1 MPTFAARR
9 VVHEFTQVNDA
20 PPEKVFPL
28 LCPVRESDWVPQWQY
43 RMIYSESG
51 IAEPGCVFI
60 TPEED
65 GSESIWQ
72 CTEYQPEA
80 LRIAYD
86 WVRPGL
92 MAAQIHIQL
101 EARDDGRTNAHLR
114 YAYTALS
121 EPGNAELHRM
131 DRAWFEDKMNSWQSA
146 INHYLQTGRCI
157 SGPGWE

>member
-1 MPTFAARR
+1 MFAARR
-9 VVHEFTQVNDA
+9 VVHEFTQINNA

-51 IAEPGCVFI
+51 IAEQGCVFI
-60 TPEED
+60 TTEED

-72 CTEYQPEA
+72 CTKYQPEA

-86 WVRPGL
+86 WVRPRL

-101 EARDDGRTNAHLR
+101 EARDDGKTNVRLR
-114 YAYTALS
+114 YVYTALS
-121 EPGNAELHRM
+121 EAGNAELRRM
-131 DRAWFEDKMNSWQSA
+131 DRAWFEDKMISWQAA
-146 INHYLQTGRCI
+146 INHYLQTGTCI

>member
-1 MPTFAARR
+1 MFAARR
-9 VVHEFTQVNDA
+9 VVHEFTQINDA

-28 LCPVRESDWVPQWQY
+28 LCPVREGDWVPQWQC
-43 RMIYSESG
+43 RMIYSESR
-51 IAEPGCVFI
+51 IAEQGCVFI

-92 MAAQIHIQL
+92 MAAQIRIQL
-101 EARDDGRTNAHLR
+101 EARDDGKTNAHLR
-114 YAYTALS
+114 YTYTALS
-121 EPGNAELHRM
+121 EAGNIELHRM
-131 DRAWFEDKMNSWQSA
+131 DRTWFEDKMNSWQSA
-146 INHYLQTGRCI
+146 INHYLQTGKCI

>member
-1 MPTFAARR
+1 MPMFAANR
-9 VVHEFTQVNDA
+9 VVHEFTQINDA

-28 LCPVRESDWVPQWQY
+28 LCPVREAEWVPQWQY
-43 RMIYSESG
+43 RMIYSGSG
-51 IAEPGCVFI
+51 IAERGCVFI

-101 EARDDGRTNAHLR
+101 EARDDGKSNAHVR
-114 YAYTALS
+114 YSYTALS
-121 EPGNAELHRM
+121 EAGNAELHRM
-131 DRAWFEDKMNSWQSA
+131 DRAWFEGKMNSWQTA
-146 INHYLQTGRCI
+146 INHYLQTGKCI

>member
-1 MPTFAARR
+1 MFAARR
-9 VVHEFTQVNDA
+9 VVHEFNQINDA

-28 LCPVRESDWVPQWQY
+28 LCPVREADWVPQWQY

-51 IAEPGCVFI
+51 IAEQGCVFI

-65 GSESIWQ
+65 GSEAIWH

-101 EARDDGRTNAHLR
+101 EARDDGKTNAHLR
-114 YAYTALS
+114 YSYTALS
-121 EPGNAELHRM
+121 EAGNAELYRM

-146 INHYLQTGRCI
+146 INHYLQTGTCI